1 MSARVLVVDDVP
13 HNVKLL
19 EVRLTR
25 EYYDVITAENGFDAL
40 ELARS
45 RDPDIILLDVMMP
58 GMDGFEVCRR
68 IKESP
73 DTSHIRVI
81 MVTSLSDRTDR
92 LRGLEAGADDF
103 LTKPVNDIILFAR
116 IESLVRLKRAMD
128 EWRLREASRESLA
141 AIGAVGDAAG
151 ANGSGADI
159 LLVEDSAAL
168 AANIE
173 AALATD
179 NHRVEIYA
187 RCDDALARLKE
198 RDFDLI
204 IIALMLDGQDGLRL
218 CSQVRSTESTRHTAI
233 LTIVDEGDI
242 ERLTKGLDLGVNDCI
257 FTPVDRHELLA
268 RARTLVH
275 GKRYQD
281 RLRASYERSIEMALT
296 DGLTGLYN
304 RRYFETHLR
313 TLLDRSR
320 AAGRPLSLIMLD
332 VDNFKTINDSHGH
345 GAGDDVLRET
355 ARRLN
360 ANVRTFDTVARIGG
374 DEFVILMPGSGRAEA
389 LAAAERVHAGL
400 IGTPVPLA
408 NGAPISITASVGVA
422 EADVSRDDVA
432 ASLERADEAL
442 YEAKRRGRNCV
453 VTLAPVAG
461 EIVIGAPAG

>member
-25 EYYDVITAENGFDAL
+25 EYYDVITAENGPRAL
-40 ELARS
+40 ELARD

-81 MVTSLSDRTDR
+81 MVTSLSDRSDR

-103 LTKPVNDIILFAR
+103 LTKPVNDVVLFAR

-128 EWRLREASRESLA
+128 EWRLRETSRESLDAIA
-141 AIGAVGDAAG
+141 APGDALG
-151 ANGSGADI
+151 TDGRGADI
-159 LLVEDSAAL
+159 LLVEDNAPL

-173 AALATD
+173 AALGED
-179 NHRVEIYA
+179 DHRVVVCA
-187 RCDDALARLKE
+187 RCDEALKLLE
-198 RDFDLI
+198 GRDFDLVVVT
-204 IIALMLDGQDGLRL
+204 LLLDGQDGLRL
-218 CSQVRSTESTRHTAI
+218 CSQLRTTESTRHMAI

-242 ERLTKGLDLGVNDCI
+242 DRLTKGLELGVNDSI

-304 RRYFETHLR
+304 RRYFETHLQ

-332 VDNFKTINDSHGH
+332 IDKFKSINDGHGH

-374 DEFVILMPGSGRAEA
+374 DEFVILMPGSALDEA
-389 LAAAERVHAGL
+389 VAAAERLHAGL
-400 IGTPVPLA
+400 IEAPVTLA
-408 NGAPISITASVGVA
+408 KGETLAITASVGVA
-422 EADVSRDDVA
+422 EADTIGDDVA
-432 ASLERADEAL
+432 ASLARADEAL

-453 VTLAPVAG
+453 ATLAAVEG
-461 EIVIGAPAG
+461 EVVLGAPVG